1 MSRKKHLPNTKRW
14 EREIAKTRGCNEGA
28 AFLAR
33 VLARYDELLG
43 QAFRYENKALRHHFE
58 DNILPAIAAYSVLLM
73 DGMEKESA
81 GRVIDSLLE
90 AGIESE
96 RRMYRFWGR
105 FPFFFDMLRIMLKP
119 MMKAQYPDGW
129 NPEWLEL
136 GPDLVGL
143 NCRSCFYLDRLTEY
157 GFPELT
163 PHFCRLDDLLAAEAA
178 PSIRFERT
186 QTIARGG
193 MICDFRYARVNR
205 GS

>member
-1 MSRKKHLPNTKRW
+1 MKFKQLPKRKHW
-14 EREIAKTRGCNEGA
+14 ERELIRAWGEDATRI
-28 AFLAR
+28 FMAR
-33 VLARYDELLG
+33 AQARYAELLD
-43 QAFRYENKALRHHFE
+43 QARRYDNKALRQHFE
-58 DNILPAIAAYSVLLM
+58 DNILPALAAYSILLM

-90 AGIESE
+90 AGVETT

-105 FPFFFDMLRIMLKP
+105 FPFFFDMLRLTLKP
-119 MMKAQYPDGW
+119 MMTSQFPERW
-129 NPEWLEL
+129 NVEWLEL

-143 NCRSCFYLDRLTEY
+143 NCRACFYLEMLTEY

-186 QTIARGG
+186 QTLARGG
-193 MICDFRYARVNR
+193 TLCDFRYARVKA
-205 GS
+205 GK